1 MCGIVGC
8 AGNLNN
14 VYLKV
19 FRDMHLLDTV
29 RGIDSS
35 GLVAI
40 PLMEADKPF
49 VAKALGGPTNLWE
62 YDQENFDKRG
72 VLEKIPKMIIGHNR
86 AATMGGLT
94 EENAHP
100 FSFGSTCGVHNGTL
114 LDWDDMNTDKE
125 FKIDSQALINSIDK
139 VGIKKTW
146 SSFMGA
152 ATVVWYDGIKKT
164 LNMARNEDRPMY
176 ICENTAKDVLFFA
189 SEPWIITQ
197 AAALSNVTL
206 SKEDGHSMR
215 YLRPH
220 THYEFLVTANSCK
233 MGEVNALEKKSYRV
247 QGHTSTGWVSPHVQQ
262 AHQRKVASSNQPRK
276 SEASS
281 KARLNEGWAS
291 GTKVAAKNT
300 RGVNFKITG
309 RLESGYFICK
319 ALEGPLK
326 DNTIWLVPKTYAQI
340 QFYLSLIGTLHTLQS
355 EAKMRI
361 ITGTVGKKS
370 YKISGD
376 DTKCLLHSVDFKPD
390 KATSP
395 NLSEEDVY
403 NGPTGNPISLV
414 RWQKMISNVS
424 NKSCECCWCGNPL
437 DPKEHKRMVWLTDR
451 PLDNE
456 VVCPQCASHPET
468 ISYLT
473 QFINH

>member
-40 PLMEADKPF
+40 PIMDADEPL

-62 YDQENFDKRG
+62 YDQKNFDKRG
-72 VLEKIPKMIIGHNR
+72 VLDKTPKIVIGHNR
-86 AATMGGLT
+86 AATMGDLT

-114 LDWDDMNTDKE
+114 HDWNDINPDKE

-176 ICENTAKDVLFFA
+176 ICENVAKDVLFFA
-189 SEPWIITQ
+189 SEPWMITQ
-197 AAALSNVTL
+197 AAALSNVAL

-220 THYEFLVTANSCK
+220 THYEFLVTPISCK
-233 MGEVNALEKKSYRV
+233 MGEINQLEKKSYRASS
-247 QGHTSTGWVSPHVQQ
+247 HTSTGWVSPYE
-262 AHQRKVASSNQPRK
+262 AHQKKMSSLNPPRK

-281 KARLNEGWAS
+281 KSRLNEGWAS
-291 GTKVAAKNT
+291 GTKVASKNT

-309 RLESGYFICK
+309 RLPSGYFTCK
-319 ALEGPLK
+319 VLEGLLEN
-326 DNTIWLVPKTYAQI
+326 NTVWLVPKTYAQI
-340 QFYLSLIGTLHTLQS
+340 QFYLSLIGTVHTLQS
-355 EAKMRI
+355 EARMRL
-361 ITGTVGKKS
+361 ITGTAGKKS

-376 DTKCLLHSVDFKPD
+376 DTKCVLHPVDFKPD
-390 KATSP
+390 KETSP
-395 NLSEEDVY
+395 NLSEGDIY
-403 NGPTGNPISLV
+403 TGPTGKLMSLT
-414 RWQKMISNVS
+414 RWQKMVS
-424 NKSCECCWCGNPL
+424 KPVNKSCDCCWCGDPL
-437 DPKEHKRMVWLTDR
+437 DPKDHKGMVWLTDR

-456 VVCPQCASHPET
+456 VVCSDCASHPET
-468 ISYLT
+468 INYLT
-473 QFINH
+473 QFISH